1 MGAPLRQLAMM
12 LGRAGLRP
20 PRASAC
26 GDARAVAQCAP
37 ILTRPRSPEWQ
48 HGPGSLAGQ
57 AALRGRT
64 RSGRSLLA
72 PAAAPPRQRG
82 LATSPEGPS
91 APSGFAGGAYS
102 IEDFPLDRIRNFSII
117 AHVDHGKSTLADRLL
132 ELTGAITP
140 GAKQY
145 LDKLQA
151 RFGGLSGSGL
161 L

>member
-12 LGRAGLRP
+12 LGRAGLRH
-20 PRASAC
+20 PRAS
-26 GDARAVAQCAP
+26 GGGEARAIAQCAP
-37 ILTRPRSPEWQ
+37 FWTRAQSREWQ

-57 AALRGRT
+57 AALRGQARL
-64 RSGRSLLA
+64 GRSVLK

-82 LATSPEGPS
+82 LATSPEDAS

-102 IEDFPLDRIRNFSII
+102 IEDFPLERIRNFSII

-151 RFGGLSGSGL
+151 RF
-161 L
+161 